1 MMNCLILM
9 FCLSFRTKKNTMQFD
24 FFLSNILKLQ
34 KLPLGGLDSQ
44 FKMAPELRKHFDLE
58 KINLRNPKEAAV
70 LILFFSNEFNE
81 TMFLLTKR
89 AQYNG
94 VHSSQISF
102 PGGKHEY
109 ADILMKTTALRETN
123 EEIGINR
130 EDVTLIKTLT
140 KVYIPPS
147 NFSVTPYL
155 GYINYHPF
163 YYKNDEVESVLEVK
177 LADLLDNKNLTTITI
192 DTSYAKN
199 IDVPCYKLNG
209 EIVWGAT
216 AMMLSEINDLIK
228 LL

>member
-1 MMNCLILM
+1 
-9 FCLSFRTKKNTMQFD
+9 MQFD

-34 KLPLGGLDSQ
+34 QLPLGGLDSQ
-44 FKMAPELRKHFDLE
+44 YKMAPELRKH
-58 KINLRNPKEAAV
+58 INYENIHIRNPKDAAV
-70 LILFFSNEFNE
+70 LVLFFPNEFNE
-81 TMFLLTKR
+81 TMFILTKR
-89 AQYNG
+89 AKYNG

-123 EEIGINR
+123 EEIGINK
-130 EDVTLIKTLT
+130 EDINLFRTLT

-147 NFSVTPYL
+147 NFWVTPYL

-163 YYKNDEVESVLEVK
+163 YYKNDEVENVLEVK
-177 LADLLDNKNLTTITI
+177 LDNLLDVKNLTSVNIN
-192 DTSYAKN
+192 TSYAKN
-199 IDVPCYKLNG
+199 IDVPCFNLNG

-216 AMMLSEINDLIK
+216 AMMLSEIYDLIK

>member
-1 MMNCLILM
+1 
-9 FCLSFRTKKNTMQFD
+9 MQFD
-24 FFLSNILKLQ
+24 FFLSKLPKLI

-44 FKMAPELRKHFDLE
+44 FKMAPEFRKLFDAT
-58 KINLRNPKEAAV
+58 KIKQMNPKKAAV
-70 LILFFSNEFNE
+70 LVIFYPNDNNE

-94 VHSSQISF
+94 THSSQISF

-109 ADILMKTTALRETN
+109 ADILMKNTALRETH
-123 EEIGINR
+123 EEIGINK
-130 EDVTLIKTLT
+130 EDVHLIKQLT
-140 KVYIPPS
+140 DVYIPPS
-147 NFSVTPYL
+147 NFYVTPFL
-155 GYINYHPF
+155 GYMNYHPF
-163 YYKNDEVESVLEVK
+163 FYKNDEVESVMEIK
-177 LADLLDNKNLTTITI
+177 LSDLLDVNNLSTINI

-199 IDVPCYKLNG
+199 MEVPCFKLNG

>member
-1 MMNCLILM
+1 
-9 FCLSFRTKKNTMQFD
+9 MQFD

-44 FKMAPELRKHFDLE
+44 FKMAPELRKLFDQE
-58 KINLRNPKEAAV
+58 KIKQRNPKEAAV
-70 LILFFSNEFNE
+70 LILFFPNEFNE

-89 AQYNG
+89 AKYNG

-109 ADILMKTTALRETN
+109 ADILMKITALRETN
-123 EEIGINR
+123 EEIGINK
-130 EDVTLIKTLT
+130 ENVYLIKTLT

-147 NFSVTPYL
+147 NFWVTPFL

-163 YYKNDEVESVLEVK
+163 YYKNDEVENIIEVK
-177 LADLLDNKNLTTITI
+177 LADLMDINNLSTINI
-192 DTSYAKN
+192 NTSYADN
-199 IDVPCYKLNG
+199 IDVPCFNLNN

-216 AMMLSEINDLIK
+216 AMMLSEIYDLIK